1 MIAGIAEAEHGPH
14 AQREGVRGR
23 HQPRHQDSGTQL
35 QINQNWSMG
44 YHRFFIRFL
53 NPVCGLGL
61 FF

>member
-35 QINQNWSMG
+35 QINKNWSM
-44 YHRFFIRFL
+44 L
-53 NPVCGLGL
+53 LL
-61 FF
+61 FTM